1 MDRIDTVLIQG
12 REWPFQH
19 QNKIYII
26 IIYYSNIVLVLV
38 LVLVLR
44 GNQNKNKT
52 KRRSLQYWLIKY
64 RHNSA
69 RVLYFPVQKKWA
81 PLWFIGHFLHV
92 RFHIYLSCHSLCP
105 LQTGYVI
112 SLKILGVLRTTWASI
127 GFHITHFSLLITQ
140 YSFSFSFSFSY
151 LIFYSL
157 FFS

>member
-1 MDRIDTVLIQG
+1 MFLFLFY
-12 REWPFQH
+12 EE
-19 QNKIYII
+19 
-26 IIYYSNIVLVLV
+26 
-38 LVLVLR
+38 
-44 GNQNKNKT
+44 NKNKT
-52 KRRSLQYWLIKY
+52 KQNVALYSTDLSSIVII
-64 RHNSA
+64 A
-69 RVLYFPVQKKWA
+69 RVFFTCQYKKKWA

>member
-1 MDRIDTVLIQG
+1 MFLFLFY
-12 REWPFQH
+12 EE
-19 QNKIYII
+19 
-26 IIYYSNIVLVLV
+26 
-38 LVLVLR
+38 
-44 GNQNKNKT
+44 NKNKT
-52 KRRSLQYWLIKY
+52 KQNVALYSTDLSSIVII
-64 RHNSA
+64 A
-69 RVLYFPVQKKWA
+69 RVFFTCQYKKKWA

-140 YSFSFSFSFSY
+140 YSFSFSFSY

-157 FFS
+157 FFSSLPLQRCLALVFS